1 MKLKKFHGLGNEFLL
16 TSIRS
21 LPKDSSRI
29 ARFLCDYTNG
39 PGADGLILVCLQKKR
54 ISIPKWLYSIQMGH
68 QRKSR
73 VTGFDALPTMFTW
86 VKKKIKLFELA
97 PMPETEKQ

>member
-29 ARFLCDYTNG
+29 AKFLCDYTKG
-39 PGADGLILVCLQKKR
+39 PGADGLIF
-54 ISIPKWLYSIQMGH
+54 S
-68 QRKSR
+68 
-73 VTGFDALPTMFTW
+73 LPEDQYF
-86 VKKKIKLFELA
+86 LFHLCCTLLCSTTFE
-97 PMPETEKQ
+97 